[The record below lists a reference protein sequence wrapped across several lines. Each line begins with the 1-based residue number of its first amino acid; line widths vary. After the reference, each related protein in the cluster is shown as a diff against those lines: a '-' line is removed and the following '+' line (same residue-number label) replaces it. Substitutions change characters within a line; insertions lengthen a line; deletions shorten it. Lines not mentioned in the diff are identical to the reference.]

1 MSVDNN
7 VINVVKLIG
16 NNKSVKRAISELIIE
31 DNIFTFESF
40 APMPDELHYTSP
52 MQKVISN
59 EDYERVI
66 LDYRTRMHRGEL
78 TEEDNIPISYDLQKR
93 LVLDYGYDNW
103 YDWAINNWGCRG
115 NAQYTEII
123 SDDTFSFYTA
133 NATPHI
139 AMVKMSMKY
148 PDIKFIIKYADEDM
162 GYNVGE
168 YTLLNG
174 ETIRTNI
181 HRVFNKDSF
190 LMAYELFKDDYYV
203 REMIYELSP
212 NEINDAI
219 NNHDNYLHTILL
231 SIVDLEI
238 VDEYYFYGINC
249 FLLDKAVENEQY
261 EYAAKLKKLT
271 DAVELEEIQKIIDEK
286 FGKTE

>member
-1 MSVDNN
+1 
-7 VINVVKLIG
+7 
-16 NNKSVKRAISELIIE
+16 
-31 DNIFTFESF
+31 
-40 APMPDELHYTSP
+40 
-52 MQKVISN
+52 
-59 EDYERVI
+59 
-66 LDYRTRMHRGEL
+66 
-78 TEEDNIPISYDLQKR
+78 
-93 LVLDYGYDNW
+93 
-103 YDWAINNWGCRG
+103 
-115 NAQYTEII
+115 
-123 SDDTFSFYTA
+123 
-133 NATPHI
+133 
-139 AMVKMSMKY
+139 
-148 PDIKFIIKYADEDM
+148 M